1 MQEFEFLSDGREKAG
16 NKFLTLDELN
26 LKLTVALVPNVT
38 TANCVSGANLVTR
51 FRAVIRL
58 GLKCA
63 GEMDADESRIKMMS
77 L

>member
-58 GLKCA
+58 RLKCA
-63 GEMDADESRIKMMS
+63 CEMDVDESE
-77 L
+77 